1 MGKYST
7 KTKDEDG
14 KDAWLS
20 SDGRLFQTRAGA
32 WKHSKSLDEPVE
44 EAAPHVE
51 PVEVMDDE
59 PDPLSWAQVDFSG
72 DTEDATET
80 IPTVFKRITPAH
92 SGEKKT
98 KRELEAERKTNIA
111 VLKIGYRTGDALMT
125 RYKRGMM
132 EDPKADPIKHT
143 EQDYD
148 WISGVSNAALEENGI
163 SIGAAIGTT
172 QIAVIANGYWFGAPI
187 GTTQIAVI
195 ANGYWFGAPIAKI
208 HKESDKSPFK
218 GRAGGAIGR
227 FMERLPIIGKRIRA
241 RREVHIPIIEGGRQ
255 DE

>member
-14 KDAWLS
+14 NDAWLS

-98 KRELEAERKTNIA
+98 KRELEAERKTNMA

-187 GTTQIAVI
+187 
-195 ANGYWFGAPIAKI
+195 AKI

-227 FMERLPIIGKRIRA
+227 FMERLPIVGKRIRA

>member
-44 EAAPHVE
+44 EPSPQVE

-98 KRELEAERKTNIA
+98 KKELEAERKTNIA

-187 GTTQIAVI
+187 
-195 ANGYWFGAPIAKI
+195 AKI

-241 RREVHIPIIEGGRQ
+241 RREVHIPIIEGGRK

>member
-44 EAAPHVE
+44 EPSPQVE

-98 KRELEAERKTNIA
+98 KKELEAERKTNMA

-187 GTTQIAVI
+187 
-195 ANGYWFGAPIAKI
+195 AKI

-241 RREVHIPIIEGGRQ
+241 RREVHIPIIEGGKQ

>member
-44 EAAPHVE
+44 EPAPQVE

-98 KRELEAERKTNIA
+98 KKELEAERKTNIA

-187 GTTQIAVI
+187 
-195 ANGYWFGAPIAKI
+195 AKI

-241 RREVHIPIIEGGRQ
+241 RREVHIPIIEGGKR

>member
-44 EAAPHVE
+44 EPSPQVE

-98 KRELEAERKTNIA
+98 KRELEAERKTNMA

-187 GTTQIAVI
+187 
-195 ANGYWFGAPIAKI
+195 AKI

-227 FMERLPIIGKRIRA
+227 FMERLPIIGKRIPA
-241 RREVHIPIIEGGRQ
+241 RREVHIPIIEGGRK

>member
-44 EAAPHVE
+44 EPAPQVE

-98 KRELEAERKTNIA
+98 KKELEAERKTNIA

-187 GTTQIAVI
+187 
-195 ANGYWFGAPIAKI
+195 AKI

-241 RREVHIPIIEGGRQ
+241 RREVHIPIIEGGKK

>member
-44 EAAPHVE
+44 EPAPQVE

-98 KRELEAERKTNIA
+98 KKELEAERKTNMA

-187 GTTQIAVI
+187 
-195 ANGYWFGAPIAKI
+195 AKI

-241 RREVHIPIIEGGRQ
+241 RREVHIPIIEGGKK

>member
-20 SDGRLFQTRAGA
+20 RDGRLFQTRAGA
-32 WKHSKSLDEPVE
+32 WKHSKSLAEPVG
-44 EAAPHVE
+44 EAPPQAA
-51 PVEVMDDE
+51 PVEVTDDE

-98 KRELEAERKTNIA
+98 KKELEAERKTNIA

-187 GTTQIAVI
+187 
-195 ANGYWFGAPIAKI
+195 AKI

-241 RREVHIPIIEGGRQ
+241 RREVHIPIIEGGKQ

>member
-32 WKHSKSLDEPVE
+32 WQHSKSLDEPVE
-44 EAAPHVE
+44 EPSPQVE

-98 KRELEAERKTNIA
+98 KKELEAERKTNMA

-187 GTTQIAVI
+187 
-195 ANGYWFGAPIAKI
+195 AKI

-241 RREVHIPIIEGGRQ
+241 RREVHIPIIEGGKQ

>member
-1 MGKYST
+1 
-7 KTKDEDG
+7 
-14 KDAWLS
+14 
-20 SDGRLFQTRAGA
+20 
-32 WKHSKSLDEPVE
+32 
-44 EAAPHVE
+44 
-51 PVEVMDDE
+51 
-59 PDPLSWAQVDFSG
+59 VDFSG

-98 KRELEAERKTNIA
+98 KKELEAERKTNIA

-187 GTTQIAVI
+187 
-195 ANGYWFGAPIAKI
+195 AKI

-241 RREVHIPIIEGGRQ
+241 RREVHIPIIEGGRK

>member
-98 KRELEAERKTNIA
+98 KRELEAERKTNMA

-187 GTTQIAVI
+187 
-195 ANGYWFGAPIAKI
+195 AKI

-241 RREVHIPIIEGGRQ
+241 RREVHIPIIEGGKK

>member
-44 EAAPHVE
+44 SPEP
-51 PVEVMDDE
+51 PVEVIEPSDDE

-98 KRELEAERKTNIA
+98 KRELEAERKTNMA

-148 WISGVSNAALEENGI
+148 WRSGVSNAALEENGI
-163 SIGAAIGTT
+163 SSGAA
-172 QIAVIANGYWFGAPI
+172 I

-241 RREVHIPIIEGGRQ
+241 RREVHIPIIEGGRK

>member
-44 EAAPHVE
+44 EPSPQVE

-98 KRELEAERKTNIA
+98 KKELEAERKTNMA

-187 GTTQIAVI
+187 
-195 ANGYWFGAPIAKI
+195 AKI

-241 RREVHIPIIEGGRQ
+241 RREVHIPIIEGGKK

>member
-44 EAAPHVE
+44 SPE
-51 PVEVMDDE
+51 PQVEVIEPSDDE

-98 KRELEAERKTNIA
+98 KRELEAERKTNMA

-187 GTTQIAVI
+187 
-195 ANGYWFGAPIAKI
+195 AKI

-227 FMERLPIIGKRIRA
+227 FMERLPFIGKRIRA
-241 RREVHIPIIEGGRQ
+241 RREVHIPIIEGGKQ

>member
-44 EAAPHVE
+44 EPAPQVE

-98 KRELEAERKTNIA
+98 KKELEAERKTNMA

-163 SIGAAIGTT
+163 SIGAAIGTN
-172 QIAVIANGYWFGAPI
+172 QIALISNLYWFGS
-187 GTTQIAVI
+187 
-195 ANGYWFGAPIAKI
+195 PIAKI

-241 RREVHIPIIEGGRQ
+241 RREVHIPIIEGGKK

>member
-44 EAAPHVE
+44 EPSPQVE

-98 KRELEAERKTNIA
+98 KKELEAERKTNIA

-187 GTTQIAVI
+187 
-195 ANGYWFGAPIAKI
+195 AKI

-241 RREVHIPIIEGGRQ
+241 RREVHIPIIEGGKQ

>member
-98 KRELEAERKTNIA
+98 KRELEAERKTNMA

-172 QIAVIANGYWFGAPI
+172 K
-187 GTTQIAVI
+187 IAVI

-241 RREVHIPIIEGGRQ
+241 RREVHIPIIEGGRK

>member
-1 MGKYST
+1 MMGKYST

-14 KDAWLS
+14 NDAWLS

-32 WKHSKSLDEPVE
+32 WKHSKSIDEPVE
-44 EAAPHVE
+44 EPAPQVE

-92 SGEKKT
+92 SGEKKS
-98 KRELEAERKTNIA
+98 KKELEAERKTNIA
-111 VLKIGYRTGDALMT
+111 ILKIGYRTGDHLMT

-132 EDPKADPIKHT
+132 EDPKADPIRHT

-163 SIGAAIGTT
+163 SIGAA
-172 QIAVIANGYWFGAPI
+172 I

-241 RREVHIPIIEGGRQ
+241 RREVHIPIIEGGKK

>member
-44 EAAPHVE
+44 SPEP
-51 PVEVMDDE
+51 PVEVIEPSDDE

-98 KRELEAERKTNIA
+98 KRELEAERKTNMA

-143 EQDYD
+143 EQDYE

-163 SIGAAIGTT
+163 SIGAA
-172 QIAVIANGYWFGAPI
+172 I

-227 FMERLPIIGKRIRA
+227 FMERLPFIGKRIRA
-241 RREVHIPIIEGGRQ
+241 RREVHIPIIEGGRK

>member
-32 WKHSKSLDEPVE
+32 WKHSKSLDEAVDEPTPQ
-44 EAAPHVE
+44 AD
-51 PVEVMDDE
+51 PVEVTDDE

-98 KRELEAERKTNIA
+98 KKELEAERKTNMA

-187 GTTQIAVI
+187 
-195 ANGYWFGAPIAKI
+195 AKI

-241 RREVHIPIIEGGRQ
+241 RREVHIPIIEGGKK

>member
-44 EAAPHVE
+44 SPEP
-51 PVEVMDDE
+51 PVEVIEPSDDE

-98 KRELEAERKTNIA
+98 KRELEAERKTNMA

-187 GTTQIAVI
+187 
-195 ANGYWFGAPIAKI
+195 AKI

-241 RREVHIPIIEGGRQ
+241 RREVHIPIIEGGRK

>member
-20 SDGRLFQTRAGA
+20 SDGRLFHTRAGA

-44 EAAPHVE
+44 EPAPQVE

-98 KRELEAERKTNIA
+98 KKELEAERKTNIA

-187 GTTQIAVI
+187 
-195 ANGYWFGAPIAKI
+195 AKI

-241 RREVHIPIIEGGRQ
+241 RREVHIPIIEGGKQ

>member
-44 EAAPHVE
+44 EPSPQVE
-51 PVEVMDDE
+51 PVAVMDDE

-98 KRELEAERKTNIA
+98 KKELEAERKTNMA

-187 GTTQIAVI
+187 
-195 ANGYWFGAPIAKI
+195 AKI

-227 FMERLPIIGKRIRA
+227 FMEKLPFIGKRIRA
-241 RREVHIPIIEGGRQ
+241 RREVHIPIIEGGKK

>member
-44 EAAPHVE
+44 EPSPQVE

-98 KRELEAERKTNIA
+98 KKELEAERKTNMA

-187 GTTQIAVI
+187 
-195 ANGYWFGAPIAKI
+195 AKI

-227 FMERLPIIGKRIRA
+227 FMEKLPIIGKRIRA
-241 RREVHIPIIEGGRQ
+241 RREVHIPIIEGGQ
-255 DE
+255 KDE

>member
-1 MGKYST
+1 MMGKYST

-14 KDAWLS
+14 NDAWLS

-32 WKHSKSLDEPVE
+32 WKHSKSIDEPVE
-44 EAAPHVE
+44 EPAPQVE

-92 SGEKKT
+92 SGEKKS
-98 KRELEAERKTNIA
+98 KKELEAERKTNIA
-111 VLKIGYRTGDALMT
+111 ILKIGYRTGDHLMT

-132 EDPKADPIKHT
+132 EDPKADAIRHT

-163 SIGAAIGTT
+163 SIGAA
-172 QIAVIANGYWFGAPI
+172 I

-241 RREVHIPIIEGGRQ
+241 RREVHIPIIEGGKK

>member
-32 WKHSKSLDEPVE
+32 CKHSKSLDEPVDE
-44 EAAPHVE
+44 PTPQAD
-51 PVEVMDDE
+51 PVEVTDDE

-98 KRELEAERKTNIA
+98 KRELEAERKTNMA

-187 GTTQIAVI
+187 
-195 ANGYWFGAPIAKI
+195 AKI

-241 RREVHIPIIEGGRQ
+241 RREVHIPIIEGGKQ

>member
-32 WKHSKSLDEPVE
+32 WTHSKSLDEPVG
-44 EAAPHVE
+44 EATPQAD
-51 PVEVMDDE
+51 PVEVTDDE

-98 KRELEAERKTNIA
+98 KKELEAERKTNMA

-172 QIAVIANGYWFGAPI
+172 QIAVIANGYWC
-187 GTTQIAVI
+187 
-195 ANGYWFGAPIAKI
+195 GAPIAKI
-208 HKESDKSPFK
+208 HKERDKSPFK

-241 RREVHIPIIEGGRQ
+241 RREVHIPIIEGGKQ